1 MSLVLGYLGKTIS
14 NNSQKGLSKIYLCF
28 LPFLLIITRKLELVV
43 KPRMWAEEA
52 TVHLHESFEST
63 ILEMLFFIP
72 HWEGYFCFNRNL
84 VIVILKLFPIE
95 YAAIITTWA
104 GFLIQL
110 IPHLIIICSDQKIWG
125 NNLRKLLLSTA
136 IIIIPI
142 GTGETWLNTTCSHY
156 HLGVLSFIILLD
168 AIELKTNWK
177 KYVYSIILFV
187 CALSS
192 PVGCFMLI
200 GYTYGGLFLKLA
212 ISKTIYATY
221 TLAVCIQLAI
231 SIYFL
236 NSSDGLANTRF
247 NNFFLP
253 ELPSIF
259 INDVIVSSLSGQN
272 GLYQFVRVINSL
284 SNLTNLSTTLI
295 YSVIFFTTLLI
306 LIFKTRN
313 KSIDKVTALIVV
325 SFLTTYLLFYFSSAS
340 KTNLLP
346 RNALLP
352 GIILISFLIL
362 KSNLKC
368 FWHLIMYCIFFFVSS
383 YEFLKFDSVY
393 FSDDWPT
400 WSDEIEKRR
409 GNKEYKVKVWP
420 RKNSHWYFLTDDD
433 WSIKIPDNEL

>member
-1 MSLVLGYLGKTIS
+1 MSLVLAYLGKTIS

-52 TVHLHESFEST
+52 TVHLHKSFEST
-63 ILEMLFFIP
+63 ILEMLFFVP

-84 VIVILKLFPIE
+84 VIVLLKLFPIE

-104 GFLIQL
+104 GLLMQL
-110 IPHLIIICSDQKIWG
+110 IPHLIIICSNQKIWG
-125 NNLRKLLLSTA
+125 TNVRKLLLSTA

-168 AIELKTNWK
+168 AIELKTIWK
-177 KYVYSIILFV
+177 KYVYSIILLV

-200 GYTYGGLFLKLA
+200 GFLYGGLILKLE
-212 ISKTIYATY
+212 ISKTILTTY
-221 TLAVCIQLAI
+221 TVAVCTQLAI

-236 NSSDGLANTRF
+236 NSGDGLANTRF
-247 NNFFLP
+247 NDFFLP

-259 INDVIVSSLSGQN
+259 INDVIVSSLSGQH
-272 GLYQFVRVINSL
+272 GLYQFVRIVNSL
-284 SNLTNLSTTLI
+284 SNLTNLSATLI
-295 YSVIFFTTLLI
+295 YSVIFFTILLI
-306 LIFKTRN
+306 LIFRTRN
-313 KSIDKVTALIVV
+313 KSIDKISALIFI
-325 SFLTTYLLFYFSSAS
+325 SFFSTFLLFYFSSAS

-352 GIILISFLIL
+352 GIILISFLVL
-362 KSNLKC
+362 RFELKC
-368 FWHLIMYCIFFFVSS
+368 IWHITIYSIFALISF
-383 YEFLKFDSVY
+383 YEYYTNDSVY
-393 FSDDWPT
+393 YSPEWPS
-400 WSDEIEKRR
+400 WSEEVNERR

-420 RKNSHWYFLTDDD
+420 RKNSHWYFITDDD
-433 WSIKIPDNEL
+433 WSITIPEDIL